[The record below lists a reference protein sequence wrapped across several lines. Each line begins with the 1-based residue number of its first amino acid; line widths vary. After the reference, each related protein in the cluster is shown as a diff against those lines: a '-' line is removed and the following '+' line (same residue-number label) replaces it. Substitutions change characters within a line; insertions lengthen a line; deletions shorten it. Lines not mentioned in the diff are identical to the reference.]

1 MGHCCSC
8 DKPRVT
14 DTSIAAE
21 LLAEADE
28 YGTVAPK
35 TKPGP
40 DCSKVG

>member
-28 YGTVAPK
+28 YGIVAPK